1 MKNRMGIPAVE
12 NGNILL
18 AEPFMWDENFKRA
31 AIVLCEHNE
40 EGSLGFIMNR
50 PLNMRV
56 GDLIEDFPEIEAD
69 VFFGGPVQ
77 TDTIHYIHT
86 AGDLLDDSIK
96 IVNNV
101 YWGGSFEQLK
111 FLVDTQL
118 ITKDDIR
125 FFVGYSGWSGG
136 QLDFEMERGSWLT
149 APMFANYLFKSD
161 PNRLWKTIMH
171 NKGNAYTVI
180 AQMPDTVDWN

>member
-1 MKNRMGIPAVE
+1 MLLYLEQEWSYDRFHEKADRIYRLVDDKQTPKATLRNASTAMPVAPALV
-12 NGNILL
+12 
-18 AEPFMWDENFKRA
+18 
-31 AIVLCEHNE
+31 
-40 EGSLGFIMNR
+40 
-50 PLNMRV
+50 
-56 GDLIEDFPEIEAD
+56 EDFPEIESE

-86 AGDLLDDSIK
+86 AGDFLDDSVK

-101 YWGGSFEQLK
+101 YWGGSFEKLK
-111 FLVDTQL
+111 FLIDTQL

-125 FFVGYSGWSGG
+125 FFVGYSGWSSG
-136 QLDFEMERGSWLT
+136 QLIQEMERGSWVP

-161 PNRLWKTIMH
+161 PNRLWKTVMH